1 MVHEQGARIGDV
13 TLVKDCMICH
23 REVIMMATRDQK
35 NKLPEKDSM
44 LPSVCKKC
52 HEKYLTEGI
61 LLINPDTGRL
71 VVLKESA
78 FVQIFSKV
86 DIKKALEMRIC
97 FTDDE
102 ILDKIYPMTGRKNE

>member
-1 MVHEQGARIGDV
+1 MPHEKGARIGDV
-13 TLVKDCMICH
+13 TMVRDCMICH
-23 REVIMMATRDQK
+23 REVILMATKDQRR
-35 NKLPEKDSM
+35 KLPEKDSI
-44 LPSVCKKC
+44 LPKVCEEC

-71 VVLKESA
+71 IVLKESA

-86 DIKKALEMRIC
+86 DIKKALEMRVC

-102 ILDKIYPMTGRKNE
+102 VLDKIQPMTEGKNA